1 MAGVARLRRILRRR
15 SNPVGILVICS
26 IFPRNIARSIK
37 GFSAFFRLF
46 ADGVVAD
53 WKREM
58 IGVGNVPVREEILKP
73 IEVIRKPNRVLGQG
87 SGEFPLGK

>member
-1 MAGVARLRRILRRR
+1 M
-15 SNPVGILVICS
+15 LVICS

-53 WKREM
+53 WKSEM
-58 IGVGNVPVREEILKP
+58 IGVGNVPLREEILKP

-87 SGEFPLGK
+87 RWGISSGKMKRGLTLLRTYHQMHIC